1 MSIDALMGG
10 IQLDRRQA
18 LALGGRV
25 AAALAALGSASAL
38 LSGCSTSH
46 EPDKDYRPLVMTLLG
61 IVIPGAAQAA
71 NAEFVARA
79 VKGGMRGVP
88 ADLLVQLET
97 ALDKYV
103 GGNFAKAPA
112 PSQVAAIR
120 KLDEETFVKGA
131 TGPAP
136 WYSVK
141 ALLLMAYYTS
151 EDGMSKDLR
160 YELVPGRY
168 DVDVVIDETWRP
180 LSNDWQAV
188 AINNGI
194 IRQ

>member
-1 MSIDALMGG
+1 MSFDALMGG
-10 IQLDRRQA
+10 IHLDRRRA

-25 AAALAALGSASAL
+25 AATLAALGSASAL
-38 LSGCSTSH
+38 LSGCSTG
-46 EPDKDYRPLVMTLLG
+46 PDPEKDYRPLVMTLLG
-61 IVIPGAAQAA
+61 VVIPGSAQAA
-71 NAEFVARA
+71 NADFVARA

-88 ADLLVQLET
+88 SDVLGQLET
-97 ALDKYV
+97 VLDEHA
-103 GGNFAKAPA
+103 GGGFAKASVA
-112 PSQVAAIR
+112 SQIAAIR
-120 KLDEETFVKGA
+120 KLDVETFAAGA

-151 EDGMSKDLR
+151 EEGMSKNLR

-168 DVDVVIDETWRP
+168 DVDVVIDKTWRP

-188 AINNGI
+188 AISNGI
-194 IRQ
+194 TRK